1 VRTMQ
6 NYYHADYCF
15 LCNTVYD
22 LVKDVVPRMLQIRCA
37 PLDFFKYIDTHTQ
50 EHRVIKLTRV

>member
-1 VRTMQ
+1 MQ

-50 EHRVIKLTRV
+50 EHRVIKLTCV